1 MEKTGRVYLEPGQ
14 PILLSST
21 ADRSGLEEFE
31 ILSVIGEG
39 GTAVCYEA
47 RRFRE
52 GYSETGKLKEFYPM
66 EMLRDD
72 HILTR
77 QGDGQ
82 LAAAESAG
90 AHFFSLC
97 QEYLDT
103 YRLLWKVMENPKYAV
118 LRNYIQMGEF
128 FYGSENGTTVYIW
141 SPGLIGVEF
150 EQYLREMAEAP
161 EKQAE
166 FRLNNILRIMISL
179 TNCIRILH
187 TAGIMHLDVKPA
199 NFMIPYDSYMRVNP
213 DHISVFDIN
222 TLYPVNSGFPVRF
235 AGTEGYRAPEVLRGK
250 ADNRS
255 DIYSIGA
262 TLYRAVVLSADRE
275 TGGLYRDDDYE
286 SIDVMVK
293 NSALIAMSA
302 ANSDYLLVQMLVDI
316 LKKCLAKNPR
326 NRYGSCTE
334 LLCDLRAAAKR
345 ASVGEQDL
353 LPAGEQG
360 SGDPGIVIRK
370 LLYEHPLYEALEQSC
385 PVRERSASMSSV
397 AQQERPDRSCPV
409 RERAAE
415 EVPIHV
421 LVVGAGTYGQ
431 KFIDLCLQAG
441 QMKGYSLNITAVSGT
456 AEEDRA
462 SYLQFRPDLSRFV
475 DVDGSMKAD
484 KKRAYASLNFAP
496 LPKTDERAETPS
508 FWLGES
514 QKAFEVNQAIV
525 SGILSAAAKKNVKY
539 HYIFVALRSNRL
551 NRSIAHLF
559 AQCECPVCHVLERED
574 PPGEEEMWLYPVCVS
589 AKITPE
595 NIDPQLEQMAFNT
608 HLSWNSSLNIDVS
621 EALKKFR
628 ANPYHYASSLSYAL
642 SMKYKLYSM
651 GIVAVDDRDWTEEAD
666 RFAEEVLSRR
676 ETDASARESFDILVW
691 LEHRRWVLSLV
702 TNGWTAPMDADGRLR
717 LEDCLADRRV
727 NNPAKRTHPCLVF
740 SSVGS
745 PLGKEAYTGNDRA
758 KWEDPR
764 IDPQL
769 DDLDRLSLELHQLFR
784 ANAEKLKSS
793 DPLHS
798 SDMETIR
805 RLISDCGDE
814 VGLAYRQFCFCLK
827 NILNGVESY
836 TRQYEFYEREFRDS
850 LDGVPGDV
858 KRQVEERLSLVSD
871 AFFPVIEANLY
882 RDYKKNDE
890 TMIERIPFI
899 LSYHFQP
906 SVAMAFEDGREQDG
920 RNEAVFANVAAATVL
935 SPERIH
941 YLYSMERGFRA
952 ELLKQKLSAV
962 LHYLGERKIHC
973 AVTFTAACMNEVDEK
988 EKKRLEKALEQLKKT
1003 GDSQRQSAVLT
1014 AWEILPCADR
1024 EEAANRFLSRVEA
1037 ADQALSRAE
1046 AVDQASSRAEAGA
1059 PSQSRAETC
1068 DPLLPRGKAGGA
1080 DLYDGS
1086 TRLFSSAL
1094 DNAAFLGRVLGKKI
1108 PCFEFDW
1115 KYKRFTKHVGCDYLR
1130 YIRDD
1135 SYIRISDMFSLMK
1148 AADHRFHLPEFMD
1161 DYEELWGIYTGGY
1174 LPQPSFEKGVRRCNR
1189 VCTALADYEENRPPL
1204 ASLAV
1209 LSDRLPVKRLI
1220 FELPSYTFRTVRG
1233 VLEKLIKYG
1242 AAGSDSMLVSRTS
1255 ENCRL
1260 EIYVNSAAEA
1270 AFRGL
1275 FSRHDLL
1282 LDYYGVTVTPD
1293 GKNRVRVDCSRMDV
1307 TKADLGANSKESFA
1321 VLEQLE
1327 AAHYISCLT
1336 RENQNP
1342 AVVSF
1347 RYASPRIR
1355 SLLTS
1360 AGEILEIYTYYQVL
1374 KTGYFDDVA
1383 TGYEFYWEEGSVK
1396 NEMDLV
1402 LTKGFRSVIAECKAV
1417 QKLDLNYYHK
1427 LDSIA
1432 DHFGI
1437 GVTRVLIGN
1446 TYRHDNEEMNAVNRM
1461 QRSRGSQLNIKTIS
1475 NREQIENIGETLKQL
1490 MEEG

>member
-1 MEKTGRVYLEPGQ
+1 MKNTGRVYLEPGQ

-21 ADRSGLEEFE
+21 ADGSGLEEFE
-31 ILSVIGEG
+31 IQSVIGEG

-52 GYSETGKLKEFYPM
+52 GYSETGKLKEFYPL
-66 EMLRDD
+66 EMLRAD
-72 HILTR
+72 HALTR

-82 LAAAESAG
+82 LIAAESVG
-90 AHFFSLC
+90 AHFSGLC

-103 YRLLWKVMENPKYAV
+103 YRLLWKVMENPEHAV
-118 LRNYIQMGEF
+118 LRNYFQIGDF
-128 FYGSENGTTVYIW
+128 FYGDGNVSTVYIW
-141 SPGLIGVEF
+141 SPGLIGIEF
-150 EQYLREMAEAP
+150 EQYIREMREAP

-166 FRLNNILRIMISL
+166 FRLNNILRIMIAL
-179 TNCIRILH
+179 TDCIRTLH
-187 TAGIMHLDVKPA
+187 TAGIMHLDIKPA

-222 TLYPVNSGFPVRF
+222 TLYPVNSGFPVKF
-235 AGTEGYRAPEVLRGK
+235 AGTEGYRAPELLRGK

-262 TLYRAVVLSADRE
+262 TLYRAVVLPADRE

-286 SIDVMVK
+286 NIDVMVK
-293 NSALIAMSA
+293 NSGLIAMSA

-345 ASVGEQDL
+345 ASAGEQDL
-353 LPAGEQG
+353 LPAGERG
-360 SGDPGIVIRK
+360 GGDPGIVIRK
-370 LLYEHPLYEALEQSC
+370 LLYEHPLYEALERFR
-385 PVRERSASMSSV
+385 PVRERNASAAYG
-397 AQQERPDRSCPV
+397 AQQERPEQSRPV
-409 RERAAE
+409 REKTAG
-415 EVPIHV
+415 EVPLHV

-441 QMKGYSLNITAVSGT
+441 QMKGYSLDITAVSGT
-456 AEEDRA
+456 AGEDRA

-475 DVDGSMKAD
+475 DVDGSMKND
-484 KKRAYASLNFAP
+484 KKRAYASLHFAS
-496 LPKTDERAETPS
+496 LPKTDEGAETSS
-508 FWLGES
+508 FWRGES
-514 QKAFEVNQAIV
+514 RKAFEVNQSLV
-525 SGILSAAAKKNVKY
+525 SGILSEAAEKNVKY

-559 AQCECPVCHVLERED
+559 AQCECPVCYVLERED
-574 PPGEEEMWLYPVCVS
+574 PPGEEEPWLYPVCVS
-589 AKITPE
+589 EKITPE

-666 RFAEEVLSRR
+666 RFAKEVLSRR
-676 ETDASARESFDILVW
+676 ETDDAARESFDILVW

-702 TNGWTAPMDADGRLR
+702 TNGWTAPLDAAGRLR
-717 LEDCLADRRV
+717 LEDCLTDRRV
-727 NNPAKRTHPCLVF
+727 NNPVKRTHPCLVF
-740 SSVGS
+740 SDVGS
-745 PLGKEAYTGNDRA
+745 PLGEEAYAGNDRA
-758 KWEDPR
+758 KWEDPQ
-764 IDPQL
+764 IDPRL
-769 DDLDRLSLELHQLFR
+769 DDLDRLSLELHQMFR
-784 ANAEKLKSS
+784 AAAEKLKAS

-798 SDMETIR
+798 GDMETIR
-805 RLISDCGDE
+805 RLISDSGDE
-814 VGLAYRQFCFCLK
+814 VGLSFRQFCFCLK

-836 TRQYEFYEREFRDS
+836 TRQYDFYEQKFRES
-850 LDGVPGDV
+850 LEDV
-858 KRQVEERLSLVSD
+858 SGNIKKQVEERLSLVSA

-935 SPERIH
+935 SPERIR
-941 YLYSMERGFRA
+941 YLYCMERGSRA
-952 ELLKQKLSAV
+952 ELLNQKLSAV

-973 AVTFTAACMNEVDEK
+973 AVTFTAACTEEADEK
-988 EKKRLEKALEQLKKT
+988 EKKRLEKALEHLRKT
-1003 GDSQRQSAVLT
+1003 GESQRSSAVLT
-1014 AWEILPCADR
+1014 AWEIFPCADR
-1024 EEAANRFLSRVEA
+1024 EEAAERLLSRLEA
-1037 ADQALSRAE
+1037 GDS
-1046 AVDQASSRAEAGA
+1046 VSSRAEAGV
-1059 PSQSRAETC
+1059 PSQSRMEAG
-1068 DPLLPRGKAGGA
+1068 DPLLARGNSGGT

-1094 DNAAFLGRVLGKKI
+1094 DNAAFLGRVLEKKI

-1135 SYIRISDMFSLMK
+1135 SHIRISDMFSLMK
-1148 AADHRFHLPEFMD
+1148 AVDHRFHLPEFMD
-1161 DYEELWGIYTGGY
+1161 DYEELWGIYTGRY
-1174 LPQPSFEKGVRRCNR
+1174 LPRPSFEIGVRSWNR
-1189 VCTALADYEENRPPL
+1189 LCTALADYEENRPPL

-1209 LSDRLPVKRLI
+1209 LSDRLPVKRLV
-1220 FELPSYTFRTVRG
+1220 FELPSYTYRTVRDI
-1233 VLEKLIKYG
+1233 LEKLIRYG
-1242 AAGSDSMLVSRTS
+1242 AAGASSTLVSRTS
-1255 ENCRL
+1255 ESCRL
-1260 EIYVNSAAEA
+1260 EIDVNSAAEA

-1282 LDYYGVTVTPD
+1282 LDYYGVTVMPD
-1293 GKNRVRVDCSRMDV
+1293 GKNRVRVDCCRMDV
-1307 TKADLGANSKESFA
+1307 TKADLGANSRESFA

-1327 AAHYISCLT
+1327 AAHYINCLT
-1336 RENQNP
+1336 REKQNP

-1347 RYASPRIR
+1347 RYTSPRIR

-1374 KTGYFDDVA
+1374 QTGYFDDVA
-1383 TGYEFYWEEGSVK
+1383 TGYEFYWEEGGVK
-1396 NEMDLV
+1396 NELDLV

-1446 TYRHDNEEMNAVNRM
+1446 TYRHDNDEMNAVNRM

-1475 NREQIENIGETLKQL
+1475 AQEQIENIGETLKQL